1 MRETVKSGDNELRDR
16 IYDAWAE
23 IDGVLTKVEAKSWIA
38 SGMPA
43 NVRTYLL
50 GKGKVVGDKKEYLGE
65 GAQLLMDLM
74 SYAQQGFT
82 GHKWVFHKDMAE
94 SKDLFKTEVF
104 KNLSD
109 NPEIR
114 DRLMG
119 YLKKDEE
126 QFKLW
131 IKELKLNFSGFYEV
145 LE

>member
-1 MRETVKSGDNELRDR
+1 
-16 IYDAWAE
+16 
-23 IDGVLTKVEAKSWIA
+23 
-38 SGMPA
+38 MPA

-50 GKGKVVGDKKEYLGE
+50 GKGKVIGDKKECLGE

-109 NPEIR
+109 NREIR

-119 YLKKDEE
+119 YLKKNNEDE
-126 QFKLW
+126 LDDW
-131 IKELKLNFSGFYEV
+131 IEELKDNFSGFYEV
-145 LE
+145 LSE